1 MVDESAIKASNIAL
15 PIIDAP
21 KTEDQD
27 MIDVVFDLNGS
38 SVSEGYPF
46 ALWFEVVRCLP
57 WLKNEESAGILPLRG
72 SASGETLLLSK
83 RTKLVLRV
91 PVTRAAQ
98 TCQLSGHQLNVD
110 GSILIV
116 GTGKE
121 RQLLATTT
129 LHSYIVESSLGEIE
143 FLADMKEKLQAMNI
157 SCNLICDKHRIIRG
171 VKQSLSGFGLV
182 LHDLK
187 PLASIQIQRIGLGG
201 ARHFGCG
208 MFVPFKAISG
218 LE

>member
-1 MVDESAIKASNIAL
+1 MVDESAAQASNTEAT
-15 PIIDAP
+15 
-21 KTEDQD
+21 KTEAQD
-27 MIDVVFDLNGS
+27 MVDVVFDLNGS

-46 ALWFEVVRCLP
+46 ALWSEVVRCLP
-57 WLKNEESAGILPLRG
+57 WLQNEEYAGILPLRG
-72 SASGETLLLSK
+72 SANGETLLLSR

-91 PVTRAAQ
+91 PVTCAAKAG
-98 TCQLSGHQLNVD
+98 QLSGQQLNVD
-110 GSILIV
+110 GCILIV
-116 GTGKE
+116 GNGKE

-143 FLADMKEKLQAMNI
+143 FLADMKEKLHAMNI
-157 SCNLICDKHRIIRG
+157 PCNLICDKQRKIRG
-171 VKQSLSGFGLV
+171 VNQSLSGFGLV

-187 PLASIQIQRIGLGG
+187 PQASIQIQRTGLGS

-208 MFVPFKAISG
+208 IFVPFKAISG

>member
-1 MVDESAIKASNIAL
+1 MVDESTTQASNTV
-15 PIIDAP
+15 AP
-21 KTEDQD
+21 NIEAPD

-38 SVSEGYPF
+38 SIFEGYQF
-46 ALWFEVVRCLP
+46 ALWSEVVRSLP
-57 WLKNEESAGILPLRG
+57 WLQNEEHAGILPLRG
-72 SASGETLLLSK
+72 SVSGEAILLSK
-83 RTKLVLRV
+83 RAKLVLRV
-91 PVTRAAQ
+91 PVDRAAQ
-98 TCQLSGHQLNVD
+98 TVQLSGQQLNVD

-116 GTGKE
+116 GKSKE

-129 LHSYIVESSLGEIE
+129 LHSYIVESNLVEIE

-157 SCNLICDKHRIIRG
+157 SCNLICDKHRIIRS

-187 PLASIQIQRIGLGG
+187 PLASIQMQRTGLGG
-201 ARHFGCG
+201 GRHFGCG
-208 MFVPFKAISG
+208 IFVPFKAISG

>member
-1 MVDESAIKASNIAL
+1 MVNESAAQASNTEAT
-15 PIIDAP
+15 
-21 KTEDQD
+21 KTEAQD
-27 MIDVVFDLNGS
+27 MVDVVFDLNGS

-46 ALWFEVVRCLP
+46 ALWSEVVRCLP
-57 WLKNEESAGILPLRG
+57 WLQDEEHAGILPLRG
-72 SASGETLLLSK
+72 SASGETLLLSR

-91 PVTRAAQ
+91 PVARAAQ
-98 TCQLSGHQLNVD
+98 AGQLSGQQLNVD
-110 GSILIV
+110 GSILTV
-116 GTGKE
+116 GNGKQ
-121 RQLLATTT
+121 RPLLATTT
-129 LHSYIVESSLGEIE
+129 LHSYIVEGSLGEIE

-157 SCNLICDKHRIIRG
+157 PCNLICDKQRRIRG
-171 VKQSLSGFGLV
+171 AKQSLSGFGLV

-208 MFVPFKAISG
+208 LFIPFKAISG

>member
-1 MVDESAIKASNIAL
+1 MVDESAANASNAAAQKIEAS
-15 PIIDAP
+15 
-21 KTEDQD
+21 KTEAQN

-46 ALWFEVVRCLP
+46 ALWSEVVRCLP
-57 WLKNEESAGILPLRG
+57 WLKNEENAGILPLRG
-72 SASGETLLLSK
+72 SASGESILLSR

-91 PVTRAAQ
+91 PADRAAQ
-98 TCQLSGHQLNVD
+98 AGQLSGQQLNVD

-116 GTGKE
+116 GMGKE

-129 LHSYIVESSLGEIE
+129 LHSYIVESNLGEIE

-157 SCNLICDKHRIIRG
+157 SCNLICDKQRMIRG
-171 VKQSLSGFGLV
+171 VTQSLSGFGLV

-187 PLASIQIQRIGLGG
+187 PLASVQIQRTGLGG

-208 MFVPFKAISG
+208 IFVPFKAISG